1 VEQTSIFFRFGAAL
15 FIGILI
21 GLQREYAFNKLDK
34 ELSAGVRTFALMGLI
49 GSAAAFSSDMLK
61 SPWPFVGIVVI
72 FGALLS
78 VNYFIEAWRGEAG
91 MTTEISA
98 VLTVLAGALAY
109 WNQVTLAVAL
119 GVITAVLLSAKIEL
133 HSFAKHLTRA
143 DVLSTLKFAVI
154 TAIILPIL
162 PNKNYGPEPFNLFNP
177 YSIWLLVVLISGI
190 SFVGYVLIK
199 IAGPS
204 KGIGLTGFLGGLASS
219 TAVTLNFA
227 QRSRSNPELGKS
239 FALAI
244 LIAWTVMFPRV
255 FIIVFALSSG
265 LAIQLLLPLGILVF
279 VGAAY
284 CLYLFR
290 VLRTDKS
297 NEQVSFSNPFELGPA
312 IKFGL
317 LFSIILLISK
327 AAQIY
332 LGNTGIYI
340 ASMVSGIADVD
351 AISLSVTKLTQQVGG
366 INFTIAARAII
377 FASVANTISKGGI
390 VMIGGSKSLRR
401 AVLPGF
407 ILISIFGIALA
418 LFI

>member
-1 VEQTSIFFRFGAAL
+1 MEQTSIFFRFGAAL

-34 ELSAGVRTFALMGLI
+34 ELAAGVRTFALMGLI
-49 GSAAAFSSDMLK
+49 GSIAAFASDILK
-61 SPWPFVGIVVI
+61 SPWPFVSIIVV

-78 VNYFIEAWRGEAG
+78 VNYFIEAWRGETG

-119 GVITAVLLSAKIEL
+119 GVITAVLLSVKLEL
-133 HSFAKHLTRA
+133 HSFVKHLTRA

-177 YSIWLLVVLISGI
+177 YSIWLFVVLISGI
-190 SFVGYVLIK
+190 SFVGYILIK

-219 TAVTLNFA
+219 TAVTLNFTH
-227 QRSRSNPELGKS
+227 RSRTNPELAKS

-255 FIIVFALSSG
+255 FIIVFALSND
-265 LAIQLLLPLGILVF
+265 LARQLLLPIAILVLIS
-279 VGAAY
+279 VAY
-284 CLYLFR
+284 CLYLLR
-290 VLRTDKS
+290 ILRTEKS
-297 NEQVSFSNPFELGPA
+297 NEQVQFSNPFELGPA
-312 IKFGL
+312 IKFGV
-317 LFSIILLISK
+317 LFSIILLLSK
-327 AAQIY
+327 AAQVY

-366 INFTIAARAII
+366 INFTIAAKAII
-377 FASVANTISKGGI
+377 IASVANTLSKGGI
-390 VMIGGSKSLRR
+390 VLVGGSKSLRY

-407 ILISIFGIALA
+407 ILISIIGILVA